1 MNYVVKSRNLVMQSS
16 KSRIDVHMR
25 GGVTGVVEM
34 TIFPKT
40 KTVQEEKWSV
50 TSVIEMVTLQNS
62 AKLNRNM

>member
-1 MNYVVKSRNLVMQSS
+1 
-16 KSRIDVHMR
+16 MR

-62 AKLNRNM
+62 AKLNRTCEL

>member
-1 MNYVVKSRNLVMQSS
+1 MQSS
-16 KSRIDVHMR
+16 ESRIDVHMR